1 MKVPFLDLSLQ
12 NQPLRAEILDAWA
25 QTLDAGRFCLGRDVD
40 IFEEGFAAACGA
52 PEAIGVDNGT
62 SALHLSAVSLDLG
75 PDDEI
80 IVPAFTFI
88 ATAWTAE

>member
-12 NQPLRAEILDAWA
+12 HRPLREELLDAWA

-40 IFEEGFAAACGA
+40 VFEEQFAEACGA
-52 PEAIGVDNGT
+52 PAAVGLDNGT
-62 SALHLSAVSLDLG
+62 SALHLSALALDLG

-88 ATAWTAE
+88 ATA